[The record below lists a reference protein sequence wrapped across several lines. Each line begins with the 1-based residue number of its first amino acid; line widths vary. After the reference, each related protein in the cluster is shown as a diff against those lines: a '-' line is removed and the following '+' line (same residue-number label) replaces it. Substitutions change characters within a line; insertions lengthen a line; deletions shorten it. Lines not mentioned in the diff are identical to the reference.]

1 MTTALVFYNMSVVI
15 FASCFEYAILGC
27 YNLIRMD
34 MYQTSIDYFL
44 LQFQLIF
51 NGAAYVLAVTL
62 LCLQPAEREDAESSR
77 FQRFC
82 KQCSRDIVAV
92 CSITSVAILFILAES
107 ITSCYL
113 TEGDELCRHTWSG
126 SYRIAFGFFYALF
139 ALAILG
145 SLQMVRIKMQQR
157 SVSDMAERRKTYL
170 FVFFCLYITVH
181 SLFFEKFE
189 SECGHVKAK
198 STLPLVV
205 VVVMALLVN
214 FALELIHYNHFDGNM
229 SGAVFRFAV
238 HGQHLLHLALYVS
251 FFISHENIM
260 EEYIMLAVT
269 ALLAVYEV
277 VAFVQSLYF
286 KNSDHDKDKS
296 EHGKKNEDEGVDTES
311 AQEATVVQQS
321 HSGVLFRPKRHA

>member
-1 MTTALVFYNMSVVI
+1 MNA
-15 FASCFEYAILGC
+15 
-27 YNLIRMD
+27 
-34 MYQTSIDYFL
+34 
-44 LQFQLIF
+44 
-51 NGAAYVLAVTL
+51 
-62 LCLQPAEREDAESSR
+62 
-77 FQRFC
+77 
-82 KQCSRDIVAV
+82 
-92 CSITSVAILFILAES
+92 
-107 ITSCYL
+107 
-113 TEGDELCRHTWSG
+113 
-126 SYRIAFGFFYALF
+126 
-139 ALAILG
+139 
-145 SLQMVRIKMQQR
+145 
-157 SVSDMAERRKTYL
+157 
-170 FVFFCLYITVH
+170 
-181 SLFFEKFE
+181 
-189 SECGHVKAK
+189 GHVKAK

-214 FALELIHYNHFDGNM
+214 FALELIHYNHFDGSM

-321 HSGVLFRPKRHA
+321 HSGVFFPAQKTRVDLTEYLECEHRLLPKISCVSQGGCAHRRECRVWRAGSRPTPWAAQSLFPE